1 MITAFDELQR
11 LGHFGPECLRLV
23 RGLMSEE
30 MRRFP
35 ALEPAA
41 GWQQA
46 DVEDLVQD
54 FLEQR
59 FAALTTSLLT
69 TARNDESMGRLL
81 RRSIRNW
88 MIDRARKTGT
98 GRVRQLLERV
108 LGESAEFEQVPSGQ
122 PGAGQWRLAET
133 PSEPWSGDPRDLIRT
148 ANAVQDV
155 RIGRWS
161 STTRRAPVAA
171 RDSLI
176 AVALAVL
183 SAAGG
188 SLEIAQLTH
197 VFLARFPVA
206 LDWAVVPLEAGEGLL
221 QADTRTPEEELIAGY
236 DEIDSAGGAVEVV
249 SMLSPQERA
258 LVPHLDDV
266 AAAERVLDCRRS
278 NAYQQMSR
286 LREKLTQLA
295 GTGDDRHAV
304 ILEVI
309 HLCTP
314 PSE

>member
-1 MITAFDELQR
+1 MITAFAELQR
-11 LGHFGPECLRLV
+11 LGQLGPECLRLV
-23 RGLMSEE
+23 QGLMSEE

-41 GWQQA
+41 GWQPA
-46 DVEDLVQD
+46 DVEDLVQA

-59 FAALTTSLLT
+59 FTALTTTLLT

-88 MIDRARKTGT
+88 LIDRARQTGT
-98 GRVRQLLERV
+98 GRVRQRLERV
-108 LGESAEFEQVPSGQ
+108 LGESAEFEQVPPGQ
-122 PGAGQWRLAET
+122 PGAGQWRLANT
-133 PSEPWSGDPRDLIRT
+133 SSEPWSGDPRNLIRA
-148 ANAVQDV
+148 ANAVRDV

-161 STTRRAPVAA
+161 STTRRAPVAS

-176 AVALAVL
+176 AVARAVL

-188 SLEIAQLTH
+188 SMAIAQLTH

-206 LDWAVVPLEAGEGLL
+206 LDWAVVPLDASEGVLH
-221 QADTRTPEEELIAGY
+221 ADIPTPEEALIAQS
-236 DEIDSAGGAVEVV
+236 DEIDSAGSAVEIFG
-249 SMLSPQERA
+249 MLSPRERT

-266 AAAERVLDCRRS
+266 TAAQRVLGCRQKS
-278 NAYQQMSR
+278 AYHQMKR

>member
-1 MITAFDELQR
+1 MITAFAELQR
-11 LGHFGPECLRLV
+11 LGHFGPEALRLV
-23 RGLMSEE
+23 QGLMSEE

-35 ALEPAA
+35 AIEPAA
-41 GWQQA
+41 GWQRA

-59 FAALTTSLLT
+59 FAALTTMLLT

-88 MIDRARKTGT
+88 LIDRARKTGT

-108 LGESAEFEQVPSGQ
+108 LGESTEFEQVPPGQ
-122 PGAGQWRLAET
+122 PGAGQWRLART
-133 PSEPWSGDPRDLIRT
+133 SSEPWSGDHRELIR
-148 ANAVQDV
+148 AADAVRDI
-155 RIGRWS
+155 RIGPWS

-176 AVALAVL
+176 AVARAVL

-188 SLEIAQLTH
+188 SVEIAQLTH
-197 VFLARFPVA
+197 VFLMRFPVA
-206 LDWAVVPLEAGEGLL
+206 LDWAVVPLDAGETERH
-221 QADTRTPEEELIAGY
+221 ADVRTPEEQSIAEC
-236 DEIDSAGGAVEVV
+236 DEIDSAGGAAEIAG
-249 SMLSPQERA
+249 MLTPQERA

-266 AAAERVLDCRRS
+266 EAAQRVLSCRRS
-278 NAYQQMSR
+278 SAYHQMKR

-295 GTGDDRHAV
+295 GVGDDRHAV

-309 HLCTP
+309 RLCPP
-314 PSE
+314 PSD

>member
-1 MITAFDELQR
+1 MITAFAELQR
-11 LGHFGPECLRLV
+11 LGHLGPECLRLV
-23 RGLMSEE
+23 QGLMSEE

-41 GWQQA
+41 GWQPA

-59 FAALTTSLLT
+59 FAALTTTLLT

-88 MIDRARKTGT
+88 LIDCARQTGT

-108 LGESAEFEQVPSGQ
+108 LGESAEFEQVPPGQ
-122 PGAGQWRLAET
+122 AGARQWRVAKT
-133 PSEPWSGDPRDLIRT
+133 SSQPWSGDPRDLIR
-148 ANAVQDV
+148 AAHAVWGV

-161 STTRRAPVAA
+161 STTRRAPIAA

-176 AVALAVL
+176 AVARAVL

-188 SLEIAQLTH
+188 SVEIAQLTH

-206 LDWAVVPLEAGEGLL
+206 LDWAVVPLDAEESALH
-221 QADTRTPEEELIAGY
+221 ADIRTPEEELIAEC
-236 DEIDSAGGAVEVV
+236 DEIDSAGSAVEVS
-249 SMLSPQERA
+249 SMLSPRERA

-266 AAAERVLDCRRS
+266 AAAQRVLGCRPS
-278 NAYQQMSR
+278 SAYQQMRR